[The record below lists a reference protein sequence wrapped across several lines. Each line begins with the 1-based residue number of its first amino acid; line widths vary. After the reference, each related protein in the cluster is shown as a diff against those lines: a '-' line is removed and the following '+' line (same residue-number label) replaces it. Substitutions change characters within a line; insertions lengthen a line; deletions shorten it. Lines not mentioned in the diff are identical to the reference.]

1 LTPIEL
7 VLPWPSPKLNPNA
20 RQHWSALARHKKR
33 AKADAFVRTKT
44 LAKTPKIPAGV
55 PLRLSLKF
63 APPTRARRDLD
74 NLLAS
79 CKAALDGVAEAL
91 GVDDSRFRPVLDWA
105 PPERGG
111 VVYVRIEV
119 QP

>member
-1 LTPIEL
+1 VHVTPIEL
-7 VLPWPSPKLNPNA
+7 ALPWPSPRLNPNA
-20 RQHWSALARHKKR
+20 RQHWSALAKAKKR
-33 AKADAFVRTKT
+33 ARADAFVRVRS
-44 LAKTPKIPAGV
+44 LGHRIPAGV
-55 PLRLSLKF
+55 PLRLSLRF